1 MGSWIMP
8 KLSNFVTG
16 MKLERW
22 GVLCLAR
29 VDDATWGAFER
40 ELMQE
45 GRRCGI
51 TVQSSGDN
59 YIESRADYRLG
70 YIGYSDTVP
79 CHCPICNG
87 NTYIAEGR
95 LTVTQ
100 KAAH

>member
-1 MGSWIMP
+1 M
-8 KLSNFVTG
+8 
-16 MKLERW
+16 ERW

-59 YIESRADYRLG
+59 YIQSRADYRLG
-70 YIGYSDTVP
+70 IQFISV
-79 CHCPICNG
+79 
-87 NTYIAEGR
+87 
-95 LTVTQ
+95 TVTIQ
-100 KAAH
+100 LVTGIQ

>member
-1 MGSWIMP
+1 MGSWNMP
-8 KLSNFVTG
+8 KASNFVTG

-59 YIESRADYRLG
+59 YIESRADSRLG
-70 YIGYSDTVP
+70 IQFIWVTVTFGYSDTTA
-79 CHCPICNG
+79 G
-87 NTYIAEGR
+87 IAQLCYNRRAVSRG
-95 LTVTQ
+95 
-100 KAAH
+100 

>member
-1 MGSWIMP
+1 MELKS
-8 KLSNFVTG
+8 
-16 MKLERW
+16 W

-59 YIESRADYRLG
+59 YIQSRADFRSETLFG
-70 YIGYSDTVP
+70 DTVSIGYSELVTFLSVP
-79 CHCPICNG
+79 P
-87 NTYIAEGR
+87 
-95 LTVTQ
+95 
-100 KAAH
+100 